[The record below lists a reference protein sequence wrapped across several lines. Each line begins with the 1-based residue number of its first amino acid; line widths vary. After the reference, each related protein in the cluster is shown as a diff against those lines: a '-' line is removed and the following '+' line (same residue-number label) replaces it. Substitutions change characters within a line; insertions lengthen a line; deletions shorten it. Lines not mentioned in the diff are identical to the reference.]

1 MAIEDDPVP
10 VPGPNAPRKATR
22 RPPRPGGDP
31 GAELKDPYAGDGAL
45 KDPFE

>member
-10 VPGPNAPRKATR
+10 VPGPNARKAQR
-22 RPPRPGGDP
+22 RPRPVEDP
-31 GAELKDPYAGDGAL
+31 AAELKDPYAGDGAL